1 MNGTSTNGRSK
12 DQLIPTNTVSTAD
25 GQRVRARIE
34 PSLPVADVIHQ
45 LCVNL
50 KMPEPSSFY
59 ALRDEDSEL
68 VTDENLRKKVKT
80 KAPLQLVN
88 APHIEAIEI
97 VDKLSARDENG
108 VRHSLPRLIKYIRE
122 EAFAETFLARDG
134 LHELMGII
142 MNHQGNILA
151 SALNAMQNLM
161 ELDYGWS
168 TIQPPFISRVVQIL
182 SNHHSMIN
190 VCRPATAILKRLV
203 EADPRSAPQNQ
214 NVASSSKSVPIVEE
228 GSVFRYGFDVVYDIM
243 RAERG
248 LMDTVVAR
256 LDSPD
261 SVMALNS
268 MMLINSLLSHAT
280 DLYWEDLT
288 TTLERLNVRK
298 SVTRL
303 MSSHSSHLI
312 EDLTSS
318 ILSFQSALVRLTFRK
333 KTTPVN
339 PEDDPAH
346 EQMMNAIWNAAK
358 LVEEYDS
365 EGIVKWRKLGFD
377 SEDLTKEF
385 EGVGVLGLEC
395 LKSLVQDNPDFFAK
409 AVLEQ
414 ISRPYERRCPVA
426 RASNEVVELLSE
438 HWEIYAPGYTT
449 STTFIPLFLN
459 FPKVHALA
467 TQFFLRMWNESGAA
481 HGDFTRVSALVRSQ
495 VKVALRRESSA
506 QWHEVEASFVDS
518 EYREVRDRQMKEL
531 EMEDDILTKLPVRRN
546 LRANL
551 YKESFE
557 FVRSQRLQC
566 MIQGAWFVNGI
577 PLVIPPGR
585 DPKKNQRP
593 WRFMRLDQGMKYI
606 HYTDTVSPEIPIRN
620 GLEDLPDRIEVASIT
635 EISINSCS
643 TPPNLLPFT
652 DLPPLLGSMAA
663 PYSFSLLSRE
673 GSLADQVAMDSS
685 RWADW
690 TDGLNMLRK
699 DGGHVATQETAGFVH
714 ALTEIGLKIKLL
726 DLSGEQVEI
735 PSSLYAG
742 PPPPSND
749 FFFSDLS
756 HES

>member
-531 EMEDDILTKLPVRRN
+531 EMEDDILTKLPVRN